1 MTLITLNLL
10 LVIILCI
17 IFVGLV
23 YQFGRSMFF
32 DISIIYAFVI
42 LLAPFIFFIANLIY
56 VIFFSKTNVTLMT
69 FIPLL
74 LPLSYFISSIIKKHN
89 RKKRYIKAK
98 ELIVQS
104 LIHLAFRND
113 LIINEKDVR
122 IRVKDKNKIDFIIN
136 TFNKSDKD
144 LLKNL
149 LDKHEEELKSQLT
162 NQQIRFLIDEKKSKK
177 NITNDKV
184 YNHVLQKNF

>member
-162 NQQIRFLIDEKKSKK
+162 NQQIRFLIDEKKSEK